1 MNLTVNSPENATF
14 TCVATG
20 IPYPDI
26 SWWFMLP
33 FSDNF
38 SSVSSTF
45 AHDILLAPII
55 QSTLNLPSAGFENKS
70 PLLIACI
77 ANNSVG
83 TVNASATLIIQ
94 GEFMFADIFTH
105 MHEYYNNYVVYV

>member
-1 MNLTVNSPENATF
+1 M
-14 TCVATG
+14 
-20 IPYPDI
+20 IR
-26 SWWFMLP
+26 
-33 FSDNF
+33 
-38 SSVSSTF
+38 
-45 AHDILLAPII
+45 

-83 TVNASATLIIQ
+83 AVNASATLIIQ

-105 MHEYYNNYVVYV
+105 TNIIIIMLCIYDCRERTVKSNYYPKLGWQAAAAF